1 MGGCGEAVGGCD
13 YQVARVSGWVGTYGV
28 VWENLQQ
35 VGMSKGKKQ
44 RQRGGGGTHQAT
56 HSPHLVGLGLQRRLV
71 VGETFLQFLRRVL
84 ESVEFDVFR
93 FQRLGQTR
101 NLCRFGCNQRDTQ
114 R

>member
-1 MGGCGEAVGGCD
+1 M
-13 YQVARVSGWVGTYGV
+13 GTYGAM
-28 VWENLQQ
+28 WENLQQ
-35 VGMSKGKKQ
+35 VGMSKGKSNAQ
-44 RQRGGGGTHQAT
+44 GGGGHTQAT

-71 VGETFLQFLRRVL
+71 VSETFLQFLRRVL